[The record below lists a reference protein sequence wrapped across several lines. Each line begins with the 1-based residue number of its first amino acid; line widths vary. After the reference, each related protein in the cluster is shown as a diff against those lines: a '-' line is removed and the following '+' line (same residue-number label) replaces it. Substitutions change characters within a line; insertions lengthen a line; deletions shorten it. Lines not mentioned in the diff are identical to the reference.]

1 MCRNWIVV
9 SGGDSRKPNGIVGLL
24 CRQHYPGIV
33 TYHGR
38 TEPAYT
44 WGHYYQGEDR
54 EFTHTAE
61 RVLRTFWVTLA
72 NHKVSHYITF
82 VPLNLNKM
90 ILTSY
95 LYADLLQM

>member
-9 SGGDSRKPNGIVGLL
+9 SGSDSHKPNGIVGLL

-38 TEPAYT
+38 TELAYT
-44 WGHYYQGEDR
+44 FGHYYQGDDR
-54 EFTHTAE
+54 DFTHTAE

-72 NHKVSHYITF
+72 CFFSLHHIH
-82 VPLNLNKM
+82 
-90 ILTSY
+90 LTQY
-95 LYADLLQM
+95 